1 MASESKGKIRHIAI
15 SVPNPW
21 ATAEFYKEAFGLEEL
36 GETDGKLAEGV
47 FLTDG
52 VVNLALLKFKDDEA
66 AQGTGKD
73 HVGLHHLGLWVDNAE
88 ASGEAATAAGA
99 TWIMGDP
106 QNKGGY
112 EVKYSDPNGVIF
124 DISEDGWAA
133 RRRIRVPPTMSL
145 IRIRAPAWHGSKS
158 VVSGRGPNSQAAAP
172 RQCHPHRRGQRSGSG
187 LGSAI
192 SS

>member
-1 MASESKGKIRHIAI
+1 MAVKSKGKIRHIAI
-15 SVPNPW
+15 SVPDPW

-88 ASGEAATAAGA
+88 TSGEAATAAGA

-124 DISEDGWAA
+124 DISEDGWAGAQKNPGAADNAVHPNTRA
-133 RRRIRVPPTMSL
+133 RVARFDERRE
-145 IRIRAPAWHGSKS
+145 RARAELASRRAKAMLPA
-158 VVSGRGPNSQAAAP
+158 
-172 RQCHPHRRGQRSGSG
+172 
-187 LGSAI
+187 
-192 SS
+192 